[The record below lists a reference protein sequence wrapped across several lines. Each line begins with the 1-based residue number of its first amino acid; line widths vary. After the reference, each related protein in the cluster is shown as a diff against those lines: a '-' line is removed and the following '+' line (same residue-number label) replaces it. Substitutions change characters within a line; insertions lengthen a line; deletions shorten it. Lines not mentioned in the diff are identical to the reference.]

1 MGQVVVHL
9 LLKLSIGLGF
19 RIGLLELQDQR
30 HQSLGDEAPA
40 INAEMA
46 SFVRPAAKCVWYLQ
60 LYPSTRFIAQSDR
73 AVSN

>member
-1 MGQVVVHL
+1 MLEVMVELGLKSRVAARLGVSL
-9 LLKLSIGLGF
+9 LD
-19 RIGLLELQDQR
+19 RQNQR

-60 LYPSTRFIAQSDR
+60 LYPSIRFIAQSGR